1 MNLFSKKIAFVFILF
16 IASTFSSQEIDAIR
30 YQNIINQL
38 KLKKGSIKEDLVV
51 EKKMPNKDDSYI
63 IVIPVLDG
71 VEEDDGFT
79 VRNTILITD
88 GDGKIKNQYADPE
101 EYFSDAVMLQS
112 FTVDTGLYNL
122 TSTIRA
128 FGVTAAYRNG
138 SGPNPYSLRT
148 ISMYYQQGK
157 TLKKVLNQ
165 FLISNF
171 GGEWDMKCAG
181 EFTEGNSLIV
191 MTKEKRNGFAKLQIK
206 TATTQTKS
214 EVVNGECTEKETTKT
229 SYETL
234 KFNKSE
240 YQ

>member
-1 MNLFSKKIAFVFILF
+1 MISFSKKIPFIFILF
-16 IASTFSSQEIDAIR
+16 IASTFSSQEIDEIR
-30 YQNIINQL
+30 YENIINQL

-51 EKKMPNKDDSYI
+51 EKKMPNKEDSYI

-79 VRNTILITD
+79 VRNTILVTD
-88 GDGKIKNQYADPE
+88 GTGLIKNQYVDPE

-128 FGVTAAYRNG
+128 FGVTADYRNG

-148 ISMYYQQGK
+148 ISMYYQEEK
-157 TLKKVLNQ
+157 TLKIVLNQ
-165 FLISNF
+165 YQISSY

-191 MTKEKRNGFAKLQIK
+191 MTKEKRNGFANLQIK
-206 TATTQTKS
+206 TTTTQTKS
-214 EVVNGECTEKETTKT
+214 EVVNDECTESETSKI
-229 SYETL
+229 SYKVL